1 MYSILPALVASVFL
15 GYGLYVLCTQGF
27 TRIGISF
34 SALCIISA
42 FWQGTWAVLFQ
53 VHTPGVAMF
62 LIKFGYLLILFLPT
76 SLYHFLTE
84 VSDRPNERHLVYLSY
99 GIASILGLFLIG
111 SDLFV
116 AGYYEYFWG
125 YYPKAGVL
133 HPIHVLQTVVVVC
146 RGLYITLLQQK
157 TAPPN
162 KRIRLRLCIAGILTY
177 FFAAVDYL
185 CNYGFEFYP
194 PGVLFIAV
202 SLGII
207 TVAIVKYGLFN
218 PMAIAASVAH
228 EMRTPLLS
236 IRNQA
241 QGINKYIL
249 TLLDSYQLAVAN
261 NLCAPSLP
269 PYALNYLATIGKT
282 LTHEVDRTSAVLD
295 MMLASIKMDQIDKTS
310 FAQHNLGHCLNE
322 AIERYTYDRQDRERI
337 VVNVTEDQEFRFYGS
352 DTLLILVL
360 FNLLKN
366 ALYAIKVA
374 GKGEIQIWTVRGPS
388 INRLYFRDTGTG
400 IAGDALPNIFD
411 GFFTTKQSGG
421 TGVGL
426 TFCHRVMASFGGR
439 IRCDSIA
446 GQYTTFTLEFPMVEN
461 TLDETAASTTSI
473 ASAPLRQTE
482 ESKMHSPPHVL

>member
-53 VHTPGVAMF
+53 VHTPGLAMF

-84 VSDRPNERHLVYLSY
+84 VSDRSHERHLVYLSY
-99 GIASILGLFLIG
+99 GIAAILAIFLIG
-111 SDLFV
+111 SDLFIS
-116 AGYYEYFWG
+116 GFYEYFWG
-125 YYPKAGVL
+125 YYPKAGSL
-133 HPIHVLQTVVVVC
+133 HPVHVLQTVVVVS
-146 RGLYITLLQQK
+146 RGLYIIFRQQK
-157 TAPPN
+157 NASPN
-162 KRIRLRLCIAGILTY
+162 KRVRLRLCIAGILTY
-177 FFAAVDYL
+177 FFAAIDYL

-241 QGINKYIL
+241 QGINQYMP
-249 TLLDSYQLAVAN
+249 TLLHSYQLAVAN
-261 NLCAPSLP
+261 NLCEPSLP
-269 PYALNYLATIGKT
+269 PFAMNYLATIGKT
-282 LTHEVDRTSAVLD
+282 LTHEVDRTSTVLD
-295 MMLASIKMDQIDKTS
+295 MMLASIKMDQIDKAT
-310 FAQHNLGHCLNE
+310 FTQHGIGHCVTE
-322 AIERYTYDRQDRERI
+322 AIERYAYDRQDRERI
-337 VVNVTEDQEFRFYGS
+337 VVRSTEEFRFYGS

-374 GKGEIQIWTVRGPS
+374 GKGEIQISTVRGPTV
-388 INRLYFRDTGTG
+388 NRLYFCDTGTG
-400 IAGDALPNIFD
+400 IAGDTLPNIFD

-439 IRCDSIA
+439 IRCDSVA
-446 GQYTTFTLEFPMVEN
+446 GQYTMFTLEFPVRAN
-461 TLDETAASTTSI
+461 DSVDKISV
-473 ASAPLRQTE
+473 SALRQTAE
-482 ESKMHSPPHVL
+482 GTVHLPPHGL

>member
-1 MYSILPALVASVFL
+1 MPALVASVFL
-15 GYGLYVLCTQGF
+15 GYGLYVVCTQGF
-27 TRIGISF
+27 TRIGVSF
-34 SALCIISA
+34 SALCITSA

-53 VHTPGVAMF
+53 VHTPGLAMF

-84 VSDRPNERHLVYLSY
+84 VSDRPGERHLVYLSY
-99 GIASILGLFLIG
+99 GIASILAVFLLG

-116 AGYYEYFWG
+116 AGFYEYFWG
-125 YYPKAGVL
+125 YYPKAGLL
-133 HPIHVLQTVVVVC
+133 HPIHVLQTVVVVN
-146 RGLYITLLQQK
+146 RGLYITFLQQRH
-157 TAPPN
+157 APPN
-162 KRIRLRLCIAGILTY
+162 KRVRLRLCIAGILTY

-202 SLGII
+202 SLGIF

-241 QGINKYIL
+241 QGISKYIP
-249 TLLDSYQLAVAN
+249 TLLHSYELAVAN
-261 NLCAPSLP
+261 HLCESSLP
-269 PYALNYLATIGKT
+269 PFAVSYLATIGKT

-295 MMLASIKMDQIDKTS
+295 MMLASIRMDQIDKAS
-310 FAQHNLGHCLNE
+310 FARHAIGHCLTE
-322 AIERYTYDRQDRERI
+322 AIDRYTYDREEREHI
-337 VVNVTEDQEFRFYGS
+337 VVSVTEEFRFYGS
-352 DTLLILVL
+352 DTLLILVF

-374 GKGEIQIWTVRGPS
+374 GKGEIHISTARGKS
-388 INRLYFRDTGTG
+388 VNRLYFRDTGTG

-411 GFFTTKQSGG
+411 GFFTTKESGG

-426 TFCHRVMASFGGR
+426 TFCHRVMSSFGGR
-439 IRCDSIA
+439 ILCDSVA
-446 GQYTTFTLEFPMVEN
+446 GQYTTFTLEFPVVKN
-461 TLDETAASTTSI
+461 TSGEMPAESELRRTEKDTAI
-473 ASAPLRQTE
+473 
-482 ESKMHSPPHVL
+482 PPPPGV

>member
-1 MYSILPALVASVFL
+1 MYSLLPALVASVFL

-53 VHTPGVAMF
+53 VHTPGLAMF

-84 VSDRPNERHLVYLSY
+84 VSDRAKERHLVYLSY
-99 GIASILGLFLIG
+99 GIASVLALFLVG
-111 SDLFV
+111 GDLFIS
-116 AGYYEYFWG
+116 GFYQYFWG
-125 YYPKAGVL
+125 YYPKAGLL
-133 HPIHVLQTVVVVC
+133 HPIHVLQTVVVVN
-146 RGLYITLLQQK
+146 RGLYITFLQQK
-157 TAPPN
+157 NAPPN

-241 QGINKYIL
+241 QGINKYIP
-249 TLLDSYQLAVAN
+249 TLLHSYELAVAN
-261 NLCAPSLP
+261 NLCESSLP
-269 PYALNYLATIGKT
+269 PFAMTYLATIGKT
-282 LTHEVDRTSAVLD
+282 LTHEVDRTNAVLD
-295 MMLASIKMDQIDKTS
+295 MMLASIKMDQIDKTNFS
-310 FAQHNLGHCLNE
+310 QHAIGHCLAE
-322 AIERYTYDRQDRERI
+322 AVDRYTYDRQDRERI
-337 VVNVTEDQEFRFYGS
+337 VVANAEEFRFYGS

-366 ALYAIKVA
+366 ALYAIKMA
-374 GKGEIQIWTVRGPS
+374 GKGEIRISTARGPTV
-388 INRLYFRDTGTG
+388 NRMYFSDTGTG
-400 IAGDALPNIFD
+400 ITGEALPNIFD

-439 IRCDSIA
+439 ILCDSVA
-446 GQYTTFTLEFPMVEN
+446 GQYTTFTLEFPMVEDHPSDD
-461 TLDETAASTTSI
+461 LFAAP
-473 ASAPLRQTE
+473 APRQAE
-482 ESKMHSPPHVL
+482 QEAAASPPHGP